1 MSHSKE
7 FATKKYRQLPR
18 AIPLTGILV
27 AMAHG
32 MRRPPRLLI
41 AAQRWPGSTVPALGS
56 WGDRLRLGISR
67 TRRRSRCRLVVLP
80 NTPRACDSHHA
91 RSVADRDRNIAPH
104 RVAAEV
110 GTPAL
115 PAQAARQHRTFE
127 ASSSISDYE
136 RRRDECQWQ
145 GDESDESAQ
154 VEHDEVPGN
163 PRDEKQ
169 ERAKAVETN
178 ESSRHDDARPRPYAG
193 PSRR

>member
-1 MSHSKE
+1 M
-7 FATKKYRQLPR
+7 
-18 AIPLTGILV
+18 
-27 AMAHG
+27 
-32 MRRPPRLLI
+32 
-41 AAQRWPGSTVPALGS
+41 
-56 WGDRLRLGISR
+56 
-67 TRRRSRCRLVVLP
+67 VLP